1 MNSYYQEFEHHLQQ
15 RGFTYGGGRID
26 PGSQHFYVN
35 IPKNASNFLDRLF
48 AHNGWNVANLDDI
61 KEKKIR
67 CVVVLR
73 DPVERWISAV
83 TQYASSVMGE
93 YQGQK
98 FVEQYTPVVERLLF
112 DQIIFDDHTMP
123 QYYFFDQVKYQYN
136 VEYFWH
142 DSTVV
147 QRMADRY
154 SLVLDQ
160 DFEGNHTR
168 SNPDKQIVSDFLHER
183 INQNQQLLTA
193 IQTKYQE
200 DYRLINRIQLK

>member
-1 MNSYYQEFEHHLQQ
+1 MYYHPIESF
-15 RGFTYGGGRID
+15 
-26 PGSQHFYVN
+26 
-35 IPKNASNFLDRLF
+35 
-48 AHNGWNVANLDDI
+48 
-61 KEKKIR
+61 
-67 CVVVLR
+67 
-73 DPVERWISAV
+73 
-83 TQYASSVMGE
+83 
-93 YQGQK
+93 
-98 FVEQYTPVVERLLF
+98 
-112 DQIIFDDHTMP
+112 
-123 QYYFFDQVKYQYN
+123 QYYFFDKVKYQYN

-168 SNPDKQIVSDFLHER
+168 SNADKQIVSDFLHER

-200 DYRLINRIQLK
+200 DYRLINRIQFE